1 MVHLAFNISDWRND
15 MKWNL
20 KRDVSHRWS
29 VLSCPAVEAD
39 IKVFKLHKEDVP
51 MHMLD
56 PPLKA
61 DLI

>member
-1 MVHLAFNISDWRND
+1 

-20 KRDVSHRWS
+20 ERDVSHRWS